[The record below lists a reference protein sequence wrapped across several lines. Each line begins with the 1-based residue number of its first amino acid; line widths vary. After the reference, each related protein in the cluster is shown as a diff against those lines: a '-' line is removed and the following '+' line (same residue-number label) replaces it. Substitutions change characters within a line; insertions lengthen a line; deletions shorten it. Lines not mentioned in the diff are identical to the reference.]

1 MVNGLYS
8 VVIGLENDKKWLI
21 ETLIV
26 ERLIIFPLLMLYG
39 WLNIEGKSLLL
50 IEFVPVM
57 SFGVGLFYD
66 YGKFS
71 LIEYCKWLYCG
82 TDDKIK

>member
-1 MVNGLYS
+1 
-8 VVIGLENDKKWLI
+8 
-21 ETLIV
+21 
-26 ERLIIFPLLMLYG
+26 MLYG
-39 WLNIEGKSLLL
+39 WLNIDGRELLL

-71 LIEYCKWLYCG
+71 LLYYCKWLYNG